1 MEVTFN
7 TDRKSFYLH
16 IGSILPA
23 SFVRMLVLKADV
35 IKDVFFTGDWKR
47 FLRDS
52 CGVHWPE
59 VVFVESEALLYCM
72 GPHGL
77 VELVT
82 TRKVQSATMELI
94 LRNDSNIQSTKWEI
108 FL

>member
-1 MEVTFN
+1 
-7 TDRKSFYLH
+7 
-16 IGSILPA
+16 
-23 SFVRMLVLKADV
+23 MLVLKADV
-35 IKDVFFTGDWKR
+35 IKDVFFTGNWKR

-52 CGVHWPE
+52 SSVHRPE
-59 VVFVESEALLYCM
+59 VVLVESEALLYCM
-72 GPHGL
+72 GPHGF